1 MGWFTLDAMTAL
13 LLRITPSLFEWAMI
27 LLPLTIY
34 LLWLGF
40 EVGRKKQPYIL
51 SGKIDTWLL
60 LFALSGFFLIGPF
73 SWIISRAAEKGFATY
88 ATAYAVY
95 LAVLFLLAMLWLR
108 SRTKS
113 LVIYNIEATA
123 FERVFRQ
130 LLEGLAVPYQM
141 IPGHVSFNNQQLL
154 VDIDPT
160 PSLFCVTLK
169 WNGDKSLWTPLENS
183 LRTALVNVTTER
195 NPAGALIPL
204 YAAVF
209 LCFISMSTVLYVW
222 YLAFVF

>member
-1 MGWFTLDAMTAL
+1 MGWLTLDAMTAL
-13 LLRITPSLFEWAMI
+13 LLRITPSLFEWALI

-40 EVGRKKQPYIL
+40 EVGRKKQPYVL
-51 SGKIDTWLL
+51 TGKSDTWLL

-73 SWIISRAAEKGFATY
+73 TWIISRTAEKGFSTY
-88 ATAYAVY
+88 AIAYAIY
-95 LAVLFLLAMLWLR
+95 LAVLILLAMLWLR
-108 SRTKS
+108 SRKQS

-130 LLEGLAVPYQM
+130 ALDSISVPYLM
-141 IPGHVSFNNQQLL
+141 VAGHISFNNQQLL
-154 VDIDPT
+154 IDIDPT

-169 WNGDKSLWTPLENS
+169 WNGDKALWTPLENS
-183 LRTALVNVTTER
+183 LRTAMLNVTTER